1 MADHGQT
8 GKYHF
13 AILGLFVKQKVRFV
27 KIARINC
34 VSKKP
39 KNRAKLRKI
48 YEIYN
53 TYVYTRA
60 KIIKVW

>member
-1 MADHGQT
+1 MADHGQI

-48 YEIYN
+48 YDFYKLY
-53 TYVYTRA
+53 TCTRA
-60 KIIKVW
+60 

>member
-1 MADHGQT
+1 MADHGQI

-60 KIIKVW
+60 QIIKV

>member
-8 GKYHF
+8 SKYHF

-27 KIARINC
+27 KITRINYLTE
-34 VSKKP
+34 KP

-60 KIIKVW
+60 QIIKV

>member
-8 GKYHF
+8 SKYHF
-13 AILGLFVKQKVRFV
+13 AIFGLFVKQKVRFV

-34 VSKKP
+34 VSEKP

-60 KIIKVW
+60 QIIKV

>member
-1 MADHGQT
+1 MADHGQI

-13 AILGLFVKQKVRFV
+13 SILGLFVKQKVRFV

-48 YEIYN
+48 YVIYKL
-53 TYVYTRA
+53 YVCTRA
-60 KIIKVW
+60 L